1 MQDTTKRKAAKKK
14 IAPVKKPYL
23 TGSIVDKTTLGGAV
37 KTFFFSVFMCVAFL
51 LITFITNWNSL
62 FLNVAT
68 GLLILLGTYLIF
80 FQSGLRLGTDAVN
93 QGEIM
98 YQRQEK
104 GRPVADWE
112 RRLCYHPLKGFV
124 HALIG
129 FLPLVI
135 VTAVYAC
142 MAQIEKTGIGV
153 PAAWVEQFMDNPDIA
168 PPLQQIYYQEA
179 ELTADVILR
188 PISRASMIP
197 YLKLFNLGYSKPGKL
212 LLDQIA
218 PLLNLL
224 PVIVYGVGYAFGT
237 KIRTAVHTNIAL
249 GKQKQRRKQAKER
262 KARQTMVHRGPDRLN

>member
-1 MQDTTKRKAAKKK
+1 MQDTTKRKAAKKL
-14 IAPVKKPYL
+14 APVKKPYL

-37 KTFFFSVFMCVAFL
+37 KMFFFSVFMCVAFL

-68 GLLILLGTYLIF
+68 GLLILMGTYLIF
-80 FQSGLRLGTDAVN
+80 FQSGLKLGADAVN

-135 VTAVYAC
+135 ITAVYAC

-153 PAAWVEQFMDNPDIA
+153 PAAWTQQFMDNPDIA
-168 PPLQQIYYQEA
+168 PPLQQIYYQEH
-179 ELTADVILR
+179 ELTAAVILR

-197 YLKLFNLGYSKPGKL
+197 YLKLFDLGYSKPGKL
-212 LLDQIA
+212 LLDHLA
-218 PLLNLL
+218 PILNLL
-224 PVIVYGVGYAFGT
+224 PAIVYGVGYAFGT

-249 GKQKQRRKQAKER
+249 GKKKAKRKQAKER
-262 KARQTMVHRGPDRLN
+262 RARRTQTHRGPEQLN